1 MGIFENELTLPGV
14 ITEVLSDYSSGYD
27 KSSWGTTESVTIIGT
42 AFNGPVGQAVKI
54 YSKEMAKYIF
64 GDSFDPTTKR
74 EASLVPEIYD
84 AWDKGCR
91 TIYAVRVSGKDMYKD
106 YELATETPLKL
117 RLSGKFPCNDN
128 KACYMTYQATQGSE
142 KAFGEAE
149 GILRIYKPADR
160 TVISEK
166 MAGVVDNLDSIL
178 VTEIN
183 LDENGLTKA
192 SRLIDLIN
200 IVNNSV
206 ETNNVLKL
214 SLVDKD
220 GVEKTSATKEV
231 QEITIGALF
240 PGIYTIC
247 RDEATKD
254 VKVVTDIAVVRSEDT
269 ALYPSCTETI
279 WRKLILNTN
288 PGCAYPIYGS
298 VADLKTHLPSSLT
311 VDENYNYLKNVGA
324 IDTIAV
330 KNKVDY
336 EEVDL
341 DGFDLYKKLGT
352 GYARTA
358 TLKEMKKLVSGT
370 EAGGDAQYS
379 VKYKVV
385 PAPDGDEYKVIGIND
400 GVYSTLQ
407 MHESDYV
414 VLAAATAE
422 TDLTEKLPKKTQ
434 FLRAKSKIIKLKN
447 DEVTD
452 GAILMSAKIDNEDI
466 NSQQVMYDIQIA
478 PLPEGVTQAGIL
490 GALSEAKFIRL
501 PKVTEGATAK
511 GVEKNQ
517 LAFTGT
523 KIQTFDGAKFV
534 DLDSDTFNDTYVI
547 TEEDGKLVIYEKA
560 NLTTKGNYVKAAD
573 FSKFTAAA
581 GEEATKAYIVAALGK
596 NANVYMLD
604 STANTV
610 EPLMSLQ
617 DLADATIDNTDFTVA
632 FVEDN
637 YPILDEAKPN
647 HTYIRVYSNLLEYC
661 SIEEFVDEM
670 KDIEILSNL
679 FDFEVANASIA
690 ADDFPANP
698 IKATEYN
705 KEKEPVYDTTLH
717 IPYTTTDNFARHLA
731 QHCLYTSLKT
741 YPTHGVIGCDR
752 LSAIS
757 LGTIAKRVEQICSLD
772 LDMYAKKSNG
782 NNMLDSDNLPH
793 PIGRCLSVTFMQY
806 PVGTGNGYSYTSSGA
821 AGYAGMISTLD
832 ADRSSTNQPIDIS
845 EDNLMFNLSEYQL
858 KQLNT
863 AGVVCCKVSTTQGVV
878 VVDGI
883 TQAPA
888 TSVYR
893 RLSTTKIINVVGR
906 RLKTAIEPY
915 IGLPQSDAYLNA
927 METAI
932 KSTMNQLV
940 GVLINDYNYEV
951 VTDPA
956 SKKLGTV
963 KINYAIVPAY
973 EIRQVY
979 NSISVTEAN
988 AV

>member
-1 MGIFENELTLPGV
+1 MGIFESELTLPGV
-14 ITEVLSDYSSGYD
+14 ITEVVNDYSSGYD

-42 AFNGPVGQAVKI
+42 AFNGPVGQVVKI

-64 GDSFDPTTKR
+64 GDSFDPVTKR

-91 TIYAVRVSGKDMYKD
+91 TIYAVRISGKDMYKD
-106 YELATETPLKL
+106 YDLATESPLKL

-142 KAFGEAE
+142 KAFGETE

-178 VTEIN
+178 VTEIS
-183 LDENGLTKA
+183 LDENGFTKA

-200 IVNNSV
+200 LVNNSV

-214 SLVDKD
+214 SLVDEN

-247 RDEATKD
+247 RDEATAD
-254 VKVVTDIAVVRSEDT
+254 VKVVTDVSVVRTSDAE
-269 ALYPSCTETI
+269 LYPGCTENV
-279 WRKLILNTN
+279 WKKLVINTN
-288 PGCAYPIYGS
+288 PAAAYPIYGKVS
-298 VADLKTHLPSSLT
+298 DLKVHLPNSLT
-311 VDENYNYLKNVGA
+311 IDEHYNYLKNVGA
-324 IDTIAV
+324 IDAIAT
-330 KNKVDY
+330 KNKIDY

-341 DGFDLYKKLGT
+341 DGFELYKKLGT

-358 TLKEMKKLVSGT
+358 TLKEMKKLVSGS
-370 EAGGDAQYS
+370 EEDGDAVYS
-379 VKYKVV
+379 TKYKVV
-385 PAPDGDEYKVIGIND
+385 PAPDGDEYKVVGIND
-400 GVYSTLQ
+400 GIYSTLQ

-422 TDLTEKLPKKTQ
+422 TDLTEKLPKKQ
-434 FLRAKSKIIKLKN
+434 RFLRAKSKIMKLKN
-447 DEVTD
+447 DENQNGV
-452 GAILMSAKIDNEDI
+452 INVSAKIDNEDI
-466 NSQQVMYDIQIA
+466 NSQQVMYDIKIGQ
-478 PLPEGVTQAGIL
+478 LPEGVTQEGIL
-490 GALSEAKFIRL
+490 KDISKAKFVRL
-501 PKVTEGATAK
+501 PKATEGLEAEGIK
-511 GVEKNQ
+511 KNQ

-523 KIQTFDGAKFV
+523 KIQTFDGTKFV
-534 DLDSDTFNDTYVI
+534 DLDSAAFNDSYVI
-547 TEEDGKLVIYEKA
+547 TEDAGKLAIYQRENADGGPYSKMEDFSVFGTDKAYVVATLGTKA
-560 NLTTKGNYVKAAD
+560 N
-573 FSKFTAAA
+573 
-581 GEEATKAYIVAALGK
+581 I
-596 NANVYMLD
+596 YMLD
-604 STANTV
+604 IAAKTV

-617 DLADATIDNTDFTVA
+617 DLADESINATDYTVT
-632 FVEDN
+632 FIEEQF
-637 YPILDEAKPN
+637 PILSEETPN
-647 HTYIRVYSNLLEYC
+647 HTYVRVFSNLLEYC

-670 KDIEILSNL
+670 KGITPLAKI
-679 FDFEVANASIA
+679 FDFEVADVVSA
-690 ADDFPANP
+690 ADDFPEEA
-698 IKATEYN
+698 IAVVEMD
-705 KEKEPVYDTTLH
+705 KEKEPVYNTTLH

-752 LSAIS
+752 LNAIS
-757 LGTIAKRVEQICSLD
+757 LGTIAKRVEEICSLD

-782 NNMLDSDNLPH
+782 NNMLDSNNLPY

-806 PVGTGNGYSYTSSGA
+806 PIGTGNGYMYTSSGA

-832 ADRSSTNQPIDIS
+832 ADRSSTNQPIDIE

-863 AGVVCCKVSTTQGVV
+863 AGIVCCRVSTTQGVV

-932 KSTMNQLV
+932 KSTMNQIV

-956 SKKLGTV
+956 SRKLGTV

-979 NSISVTEAN
+979 NSISVTDAN
-988 AV
+988 S